1 MADPKNTLVEYLQ
14 SARDAL
20 VWKVE
25 GLSEYDARRP
35 LTPTGTNLLGLVKHL
50 ASVELGYFGDTFGRP
65 SGIALPWHAR
75 RRRPERRPLPRPPTR
90 AASGSSAS
98 TATARAHAARTF
110 AELDLDAVG
119 RVPWWPT
126 GEDGVTLHQVLVHM
140 VAETQRHAGHADI
153 LRESIDGAAG
163 RRPEDANLDED
174 YDWPAH
180 VARVEAAPGRLPGPG
195 IRRNPTFTAPRR
207 FRLDQNENV
216 F

>member
-1 MADPKNTLVEYLQ
+1 VADPKSTLVEYLQ

-35 LTPTGTNLLGLVKHL
+35 LTPTGSNLLGLIKHL

-65 SGIALPWHAR
+65 SGIALPWHAGDAD
-75 RRRPERRPLPRPPTR
+75 PNADLYL
-90 AASGSSAS
+90 AADESREWVLDLYR
-98 TATARAHAARTF
+98 TAQEHAARTF

-119 RVPWWPT
+119 HVPWWPA
-126 GEDGVTLHQVLVHM
+126 GEDAVTLHQVLVHM

-163 RRPEDANLDED
+163 RRPDDANLDRG

-180 VARVEAAPGRLPGPG
+180 VARVEAAARAAA
-195 IRRNPTFTAPRR
+195 RTWDPT
-207 FRLDQNENV
+207 
-216 F
+216 

>member
-1 MADPKNTLVEYLQ
+1 VADPKSTLVDYLQ

-35 LTPTGTNLLGLVKHL
+35 LTPTGSNLLGLIKHL

-65 SGIALPWHAR
+65 SGIELPWHSDDAD
-75 RRRPERRPLPRPPTR
+75 PNADLYL
-90 AASGSSAS
+90 AADESREWVLGLY
-98 TATARAHAARTF
+98 ATAQEHAARTF

-119 RVPWWPT
+119 HVPWWPT
-126 GEDGVTLHQVLVHM
+126 GEDGATLHQVLVHM

-163 RRPEDANLDED
+163 RRPEDANLDQG

-180 VARVEAAPGRLPGPG
+180 VARVEAAARAAA
-195 IRRNPTFTAPRR
+195 RTWDPT
-207 FRLDQNENV
+207 
-216 F
+216 